1 MLSGRA
7 FRAQLVT
14 QGQRELYDFWCD
26 AAGSRRMPAR
36 GDIDPF
42 KVPKLLPSMG
52 LIDIAGGLDDARFR
66 LAGTR
71 LYDVYGEEITGKRV
85 DRVFA
90 GACADYWRNVHGAV
104 LERRSP
110 LHGVVRGPAEG
121 RDHIVMFWMRL
132 PLSEDGEDVDRI
144 LCFDTLPPA
153 ETARTVTGPALRN
166 FAAYQPPMWAPT
178 CRLAQCG

>member
-14 QGQRELYDFWCD
+14 QGQRELYDFWCE

-36 GDIDPF
+36 SEIDPF

-52 LIDIAGGLDDARFR
+52 LIDVASGLDEARFR

-71 LYDVYGEEITGKRV
+71 LYDVYGEEVTGKRV

-90 GACADYWRNVHGAV
+90 GACADYWRNVHGTV
-104 LERRSP
+104 VERRSP

-144 LCFDTLPPA
+144 LCFDTLPTTETMRTAIGQAPRHFPA
-153 ETARTVTGPALRN
+153 H
-166 FAAYQPPMWAPT
+166 QPPMWIAPR
-178 CRLAQCG
+178 RLAQCG

>member
-26 AAGSRRMPAR
+26 AAGPRRMPAR
-36 GDIDPF
+36 ANIDPF

-52 LIDIAGGLDDARFR
+52 LIDIGGGLDDARFR
-66 LAGTR
+66 LAGTG
-71 LYDVYGEEITGKRV
+71 LYDIYGEEITGKRV

-90 GACADYWRNVHGAV
+90 GACAGYWRDIHGAV
-104 LERRSP
+104 LECRSP

-121 RDHIVMFWMRL
+121 RDHVVMLWMRL
-132 PLSEDGEDVDRI
+132 PLSEDGRVVDRI
-144 LCFDTLPPA
+144 LCFDTIPPN
-153 ETARTVTGPALRN
+153 ETARSATGPGLRLL
-166 FAAYQPPMWAPT
+166 AACQPAMWAEPR
-178 CRLAQCG
+178 RLAQCG

>member
-71 LYDVYGEEITGKRV
+71 LYDVYG

-166 FAAYQPPMWAPT
+166 FAAYQQPMWAPT
-178 CRLAQCG
+178 RRLAQCG